1 MPLKIPP
8 AIATPLDKG
17 GRGDLSTIYS
27 IQEVCCVSPVL
38 LPKLTP
44 GDVIVLDNTSFHRS
58 SLVEELAAEV
68 GCEVW

>member
-1 MPLKIPP
+1 MWFE
-8 AIATPLDKG
+8 
-17 GRGDLSTIYS
+17 
-27 IQEVCCVSPVL
+27 QVL

-58 SLVEELAAEV
+58 SLIEELAAEV